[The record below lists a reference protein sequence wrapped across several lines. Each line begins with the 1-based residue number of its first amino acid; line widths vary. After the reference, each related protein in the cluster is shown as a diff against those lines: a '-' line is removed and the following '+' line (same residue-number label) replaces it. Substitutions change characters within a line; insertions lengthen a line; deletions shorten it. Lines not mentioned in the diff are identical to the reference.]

1 MRFSRFDL
9 KAFGHF
15 TDRTVEF
22 PARKHDLHIIVGPNE
37 AGKSTLR
44 DAMSNYLFGIPSRT
58 PYNFLHGYP
67 DLCLGAQIEEQ
78 GRQYEWLR
86 FKRNK
91 ETLLHLDGSV
101 AREAELGQLLGSIA
115 EAQFRQAFC
124 LDVDGLEAGASAL
137 LDPTGDAG
145 SALFEAASGLKQLAV
160 LRARLE
166 SEASEL
172 LGRGNNKRPFAL
184 AEQRMRAAAER
195 LKSVQMSAAAYREIR
210 SKLSDA
216 EQVYF
221 AAKTAFAEAGNRQ
234 TRLNRIRAV
243 RVPLARLETIDA
255 DLAALGEVALL
266 ADNAHEIFEQATVK
280 LTHLSVQRDQL
291 ASRLTATKQTLSLAA
306 EPGAIIEHAEEID
319 ALYEALQ
326 QDART
331 PGQLAEQEREY
342 ARLCREFLAL
352 TSELPWRE
360 TEVAGVIRR
369 LPSKV
374 QIGEYA
380 ALLSRHEACRNERDN
395 AVKQNDRAA
404 RRCQELKQE
413 LASIDK
419 RDVPPSLEAA
429 IAEAD
434 LALGLHRKRGE
445 ARKRVEQLEQI
456 LVEALSRVPG
466 WTAGADV
473 LAEVLPPDA
482 AVVQALRDEIRS
494 VQSAGRELE
503 RRRARACE
511 QGRALDVQIEGL
523 RQSGKAVSMDEIIQ
537 ARAAR
542 DALWASIRSGSDPAA
557 QADRYEEKLQIAD
570 TLADQRADHAEQ
582 VAQLEA
588 RLEERRRLAGE
599 SAEIA
604 AELEIC
610 TRHLDELEAQWP
622 RLRAASGLPEI
633 SIERFGSWLERRQ
646 AVLSAMAELQSLG
659 VAQSGSD
666 QELEAARARLTQE
679 ASAAGVPKHAAS
691 ITIEALLERSRA
703 FVSGCR
709 SAASTHEEKSK
720 SCKEAQRAAQDAS
733 DELASADK
741 ALAAWSQAWDRLLE
755 KIGLPA
761 DTSVD
766 AGKAYNAL
774 LGQLIE
780 RANSISEIKKDRIEP
795 MRVQLASLA
804 DAVALAGAK
813 FAVEGSPD
821 DIFAWG
827 RNLKAALDSDR
838 EAALNRKRL
847 AQTILECESEI
858 DEKDRSLQAAKSDLA
873 ALFDAAGIQ
882 PGELSQLRAAIE
894 ASDRYRDLLASQKFL
909 TAEVLQNADGRS
921 LEALREECA
930 GFDPDTL
937 QEALAQIEQQSTE
950 AYEAVGRCQ
959 EQLTQARAAYG
970 AIDTDGAAAQAEA
983 ERQAAYTDM
992 AEIGAKYARV
1002 RTAYRLLSAGL
1013 EIYRQQHQGPLLEAA
1028 SKLFIQLTG
1037 GRYERLDIDFDSNE
1051 LHAVQGRQRKGTAA
1065 LSEGTRNQ
1073 LYLALRMAALSQQIE
1088 AGRALPFIA
1097 DDLLMTFDPERSAA
1111 AFTVLHKLSA
1121 KTQVIYLTHHPHMAD
1136 IAKSALSDDV
1146 NVIALA
1152 P

>member
-15 TDRTVEF
+15 TDRSLEF
-22 PARKHDLHIIVGPNE
+22 AARKHDLHVIVGPNE

-44 DAMSNYLFGIPSRT
+44 DAIANYLFGIPARS
-58 PYNFLHGYP
+58 PYNFLHGYS
-67 DLCLGAQIEEQ
+67 DLCLGARIEDQ
-78 GRQYEWLR
+78 GKQYEWLR
-86 FKRNK
+86 RKRNK
-91 ETLLHLDGSV
+91 DTLLQPDGSV
-101 AREAELGQLLGSIA
+101 AREADLGRLLGSIA

-137 LDPTGDAG
+137 LDPSGDAG
-145 SALFEAASGLKQLAV
+145 SALFEAASGLKQLAA
-160 LRARLE
+160 LRAQLE

-172 LGRGNNKRPFAL
+172 LGRGSNKRPFAL
-184 AEQRMRAAAER
+184 AEQSMKAAADR
-195 LKSVQMSAAAYREIR
+195 LKAVQMSAAAYREVR

-216 EQVYF
+216 EQAF
-221 AAKTAFAEAGNRQ
+221 LDAKAAYAEAGNRQ
-234 TRLNRIRAV
+234 TRLSRIRAV

-266 ADNAHEIFEQATVK
+266 ADNAHEILKQATER
-280 LTHLSVQRDQL
+280 LTHLSVQRDQV

-319 ALYEALQ
+319 ALCEALQ
-326 QDART
+326 QDAKT
-331 PGQLAEQEREY
+331 PGQLAEREREY
-342 ARLCREFLAL
+342 AHLCREFLAL
-352 TSELPWRE
+352 SSELPWAE
-360 TEVAGVIRR
+360 VEVAGVSRR

-374 QIGEYA
+374 LIGEFS
-380 ALLSRHEACRNERDN
+380 ALLSRHEARRNERNN

-429 IAEAD
+429 VAEAD

-445 ARKRVEQLEQI
+445 ARKRVQQLEQI
-456 LVEALSRVPG
+456 LDEALSRVPG
-466 WTAGADV
+466 WTAGADA
-473 LAEVLPPDA
+473 LAELLPPDA

-494 VQSAGRELE
+494 AQGAGRELE
-503 RRRARACE
+503 RRRARVSE

-523 RQSGKAVSMDEIIQ
+523 RESGKAVAMDEIIQ

-557 QADRYEEKLQIAD
+557 QADRFEEKLQIAD
-570 TLADQRADHAEQ
+570 ALADQRADHAEQ

-604 AELEIC
+604 AELQVC
-610 TRHLDELEAQWP
+610 TRQLGELEAQWP
-622 RLRAASGLPEI
+622 QLRATSGLPDV

-646 AVLSAMAELQSLG
+646 AVLSAMAEFQTLS
-659 VAQSGSD
+659 VAQSGRD
-666 QELEAARARLTQE
+666 QEFEAARERLIQE
-679 ASAAGVPKHAAS
+679 ASSAGVPEIDAS
-691 ITIEALLERSRA
+691 LGIEALIERSRA

-709 SAASTHEEKSK
+709 SAASIHEEKSK

-741 ALAAWSQAWDRLLE
+741 ALAAWSQQWDRLVA
-755 KIGLPA
+755 KIRLPA

-774 LGQLIE
+774 FGQLIE
-780 RANSISEIKKDRIEP
+780 RATSISEIKKGRIEP
-795 MRVQLASLA
+795 MQVQLATLA
-804 DAVALAGAK
+804 GAVTQAGAK

-827 RNLKAALDSDR
+827 RSLKAALDSDR
-838 EAALNRKRL
+838 ESVLNRKRL
-847 AQTILECESEI
+847 AQTIRECESEI
-858 DEKDRSLQAAKSDLA
+858 DEKDQNIQAANLDLA
-873 ALFDAAGIQ
+873 SLFEAAGIQ
-882 PGELSQLRAAIE
+882 LGELPQLRAAIE
-894 ASDRYRDLLASQKFL
+894 ASDRYRDLLASQKSL
-909 TAEVLQNADGRS
+909 TTEVLQNADGRS

-937 QEALAQIEQQSTE
+937 QQALAQIEQQTTE
-950 AYEAVGRCQ
+950 AYEAVGQCQ
-959 EQLTQARAAYG
+959 EQLTQSRAAYA
-970 AIDTDGAAAQAEA
+970 AIDTDGKAAQAEA
-983 ERQAAYTDM
+983 DRQAAYTDM
-992 AEIGAKYARV
+992 AEIGAKYARI

-1028 SKLFIQLTG
+1028 SQLFVQLTG
-1037 GRYERLDIDFDSNE
+1037 GRYERLEIDFDSNE
-1051 LHAVQGRQRKGTAA
+1051 LHAVQGRLRKGTAA

-1073 LYLALRMAALSQQIE
+1073 LYLALRMAALSQQVE
-1088 AGRALPFIA
+1088 AGQVLPFIA
-1097 DDLLMTFDPERSAA
+1097 DDLLMSFDPERSAA

-1146 NVIALA
+1146 SVTELVA
-1152 P
+1152 